1 MDSVNMDQSEM
12 YRNFMKWTE
21 IYHRASEFQ
30 PSPAETLSGQD
41 VEVEPA
47 TRHPA
52 TCACAD
58 CMPVPVPVPSGR
70 VWIPCVVC
78 KGNHPLYRCVVFKA
92 KTPTQRA
99 KVVVD
104 NSMCSR
110 CINGRHSTKLCRIG
124 ITCSHPGCGKFHH
137 VLLHGAERV
146 VCGPSGHTKDCQG
159 HCKCKKCLRCGA
171 KWTPTHEPICPAKR
185 FACNTCGMKG
195 HYARFCT
202 NANQPRPMQPFPHLD
217 PWDPRVQLQYTLD
230 RLEDEKK
237 MDNMLPSFVVQEL

>member
-21 IYHRASEFQ
+21 IYRRASEFQ

-52 TCACAD
+52 TY
-58 CMPVPVPVPSGR
+58 CMPVPSGR

-99 KVVVD
+99 KIVV
-104 NSMCSR
+104 NNGMCHR

-159 HCKCKKCLRCGA
+159 NCKKCLRCGA
-171 KWTPTHEPICPAKR
+171 LWTPTHEPICPAKR